1 VLPKPPVLSVAECIH
16 GLDVP
21 LCDICYP
28 KAPVERPRSSSA
40 RTPAPRTPALR
51 STPTTGEKPRTA
63 RASITAA
70 TQRIYHVTH
79 MRNLEEMLTSGH
91 LLAHARPV
99 VDVSTPLTR
108 ELRATAEAAPGESVA
123 DFVSF
128 SLAPDAV
135 NWLELRDGALD
146 TTRWSAA
153 ARAAAPPDFVFLVT
167 TVAALGPSA
176 VVTDGD
182 AAGSLTHFASGVDI
196 QRMLERLH
204 DRPDSRLAA
213 EALVKDSFPFAEVNL
228 IGVAHDRARDKVR
241 DVLATHSPASSTKV
255 AVYPPWFQG

>member
-1 VLPKPPVLSVAECIH
+1 
-16 GLDVP
+16 
-21 LCDICYP
+21 
-28 KAPVERPRSSSA
+28 
-40 RTPAPRTPALR
+40 
-51 STPTTGEKPRTA
+51 
-63 RASITAA
+63 
-70 TQRIYHVTH
+70 

-146 TTRWSAA
+146 TT

>member
-1 VLPKPPVLSVAECIH
+1 MASVAECIH

-28 KAPVERPRSSSA
+28 KTPVERPRSASV
-40 RTPAPRTPALR
+40 RTPPPRTSAVR
-51 STPTTGEKPRTA
+51 STPTTGLTPRAT
-63 RASITAA
+63 RTSITEA
-70 TQRIYHVTH
+70 TQRVFHVTH
-79 MRNLEEMLTSGH
+79 VRNLEEILTSAR
-91 LLAHARPV
+91 LLAHALPL

-108 ELRATAEAAPGESVA
+108 ELRATAETAPGESVA

-128 SLAPDAV
+128 SLVPDAAS
-135 NWLELRDGALD
+135 WQELRDGALD
-146 TTRWSAA
+146 TTRWSSA
-153 ARAAAPPDFVFLVT
+153 ARAATPSDFVFLVT

-182 AAGSLTHFASGVDI
+182 AAGSVTRFASGADI

-213 EALVKDSFPFAEVNL
+213 EALVKGSFPFAEVDL
-228 IGVAHDRARDKVR
+228 IGVAHDRARDKIR
-241 DVLATHSPASSTKV
+241 EVLAMRSPEFSPKV
-255 AVYPPWFQG
+255 AVYPPWFQA